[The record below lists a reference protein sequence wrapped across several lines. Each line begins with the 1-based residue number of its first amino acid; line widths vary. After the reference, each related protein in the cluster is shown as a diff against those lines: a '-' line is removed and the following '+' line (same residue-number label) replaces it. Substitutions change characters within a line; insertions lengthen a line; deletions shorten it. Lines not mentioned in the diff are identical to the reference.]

1 MCQDHSPEDDA
12 VLLVAVIAK
21 TGSLQSFI
29 EAARKLLEDCSS
41 EHIDEVADLLPPEL
55 ASPTFPTGALIL
67 EFCRQKLNLFK
78 GR

>member
-1 MCQDHSPEDDA
+1 MCEDHSPEDDA

-41 EHIDEVADLLPPEL
+41 EHIDEVADLLPPVDIIEL
-55 ASPTFPTGALIL
+55 FRQAAIYSDRICLIQD
-67 EFCRQKLNLFK
+67 R
-78 GR
+78 